1 MKSSA
6 FRAVILG
13 LLIAPLLGWAQN
25 DSVETVLGHPD
36 MIIHNAKIVT
46 MDDAS
51 FNASPGTITEAMA
64 IRDDKIL
71 AMGTSQEMQ
80 ALAGPNTEKFDLK
93 GRTVLPGFILTH
105 EHPTDWAWTEP
116 SALAHVFPEG
126 NEHMVIRFL
135 EGDAATQLTNWE
147 DGLREAVRDAKPGQ
161 WILLSSDWGSNF
173 EYMPDLFPAF
183 LPPISRQRL
192 DELAPDNPVRI
203 KNSWVDGLVNTK
215 ALEEIARIF
224 PDQRI
229 EGRGNRGPTG
239 RQLEPDVM
247 LYNKVELNADLLQAE
262 MELWAAH
269 GVTVFGS
276 SPYTIGNL
284 NALRILDEEGRMPGR
299 FAWSYTGPDLHYQ
312 TLRLVSAQL
321 GNGTDYLWNIGA
333 HGERSGGTCTTLAA
347 SERVKAQ
354 ENCRLDPGDDGR
366 RVKEDIVRSGGR
378 VAAMHS
384 GGDKDID
391 HLLDIIETKSIEAGL
406 TLEDIR
412 ARRHAFDHASGAPR
426 PDQIPR
432 IKRLGMYVSMI
443 NTVIWENRT
452 GYDASYRLRNY
463 GEEYIG
469 YAVPR
474 NSVTKAGIMNTQEID
489 RALPHFLFYNV
500 WVGIT
505 RYNSGIDR
513 TLAPEEGTDLI
524 TQLKA
529 LTIWGAYY
537 VLREDRLGSLEQ
549 GKLADFVVLDQDL
562 LNIERDNIP
571 QVKVLMTVL
580 GGKTVHL
587 LPSLA
592 NELNADPIGPATWPT
607 RPLENRFV
615 FKGPPPIPEYMRQTG
630 ATP

>member
-1 MKSSA
+1 MFNTAKTVA
-6 FRAVILG
+6 IL
-13 LLIAPLLGWAQN
+13 LSIIPCVAAAQSIAPTLGYP
-25 DSVETVLGHPD
+25 DTVVYNAN
-36 MIIHNAKIVT
+36 IIT

-51 FNASPGTITEAMA
+51 FSSSPGTIVEAMA
-64 IRDDKIL
+64 VRGDTIL
-71 AMGTSQEMQ
+71 AVGSNQQMR
-80 ALAGPNTEKFDLK
+80 ALAGPKTRVLDLD

-116 SALAHVFPEG
+116 SALQHVFPEG
-126 NEHMVIRFL
+126 NEHIVVHFL
-135 EGDAATQLTNWE
+135 QGDAAEQLANWE
-147 DGLREAVRDAKPGQ
+147 EGLKAAVKKAKPGQ

-173 EYMPDLFPAF
+173 EYMPELFPKF
-183 LPPISRQRL
+183 LPQISRQRL
-192 DELAPDNPVRI
+192 DELAPDNPVRV
-203 KNSWVDGLVNTK
+203 KNSWVDGLVNSR
-215 ALEEIARIF
+215 ALEVVADVF
-224 PDQRI
+224 PDQEI
-229 EGRGNRGPTG
+229 SGRGNRGPTG

-247 LYNKVELNADLLQAE
+247 LHEKVDLNAELLRSQ

-269 GVTVFGS
+269 GVTVYGS

-284 NALRILDEEGRMPGR
+284 NALRILDQESRLPGR

-312 TLRLVSAQL
+312 TIRLVSALL

-333 HGERSGGTCTTLAA
+333 HGERSGGNCTTLAA
-347 SERVKAQ
+347 SERVKSQ

-391 HLLDIIETKSIEAGL
+391 HLLDIIEEQSAAAGL
-406 TLEDIR
+406 SLEEIR

-432 IKRLGMYVSMI
+432 IKNLGMMVSMI

-463 GEEYIG
+463 GAEY
-469 YAVPR
+469 AHLSVPR

-489 RALPHFLFYNV
+489 RALPHFLFYNL
-500 WVGIT
+500 WVGMT
-505 RYNSGIDR
+505 RYNSGVDLV
-513 TLAPEEGTDLI
+513 LAPEEGTDLL

-537 VLREDRLGSLEQ
+537 VLREDRLGSLEP
-549 GKLADFVVLDQDL
+549 GKLADFVVLDRDL
-562 LNIERDNIP
+562 LSIPRDDIP
-571 QVKVLMTVL
+571 NTRVLMTVL
-580 GGKTVHL
+580 GGDTIHL
-587 LPSLA
+587 LPGLA
-592 NELNADPIGPATWPT
+592 SELDEEAVGPTTWPSK
-607 RPLENRFV
+607 PLQNRFV
-615 FKGPPPIPEYMRQTG
+615 FKGPPGIPEYMKQ
-630 ATP
+630 

>member
-1 MKSSA
+1 MFFRESRFILLFLLIFPVFSSA
-6 FRAVILG
+6 KNDAVQDTLG
-13 LLIAPLLGWAQN
+13 Y
-25 DSVETVLGHPD
+25 PD
-36 MIIHNAKIVT
+36 MVIYNAKIVT

-51 FNASPGTITEAMA
+51 FTASPGTITQAMA

-71 AMGTSQEMQ
+71 AVGSDRQIR
-80 ALAGPNTEKFDLK
+80 ALAGPDTRQINLD

-116 SALAHVFPEG
+116 TGLLHVFPEG
-126 NEHMVIRFL
+126 NEHIVVHFL
-135 EGDAATQLTNWE
+135 EGDAQEQLANWE
-147 DGLREAVRDAKPGQ
+147 DGLRQAVNKAKPGQ
-161 WILLSSDWGSNF
+161 WILLSSDWGANF
-173 EYMPDLFPAF
+173 EYMPELFPTF
-183 LPPISRQRL
+183 LPQISRQRL
-192 DELAPDNPVRI
+192 DELAPDNPVRV
-203 KNSWVDGLVNTK
+203 KNSWVDGLVNTR

-224 PDQRI
+224 PEQEI

-239 RQLEPDVM
+239 RQLEPDIM
-247 LYNKVELNADLLQAE
+247 LYNKVELNAELLKAQ

-269 GVTVFGS
+269 GVTVYGS

-312 TLRLVSAQL
+312 TLRLISALL

-333 HGERSGGTCTTLAA
+333 HGERSGGNCTTLPA
-347 SERVKAQ
+347 SDRVKAQ
-354 ENCRLDPGDDGR
+354 EDCRLEPGDDGR

-378 VAAMHS
+378 IAAMHS

-391 HLLDIIETKSIEAGL
+391 HLLDVIETQSEKAGL
-406 TLEDIR
+406 SLEEIR
-412 ARRHAFDHASGAPR
+412 ERRHAFDHASGAPR

-432 IKRLGMYVSMI
+432 IKNLGMMVSMI

-463 GEEYIG
+463 GAEYIHLS
-469 YAVPR
+469 VPR

-489 RALPHFLFYNV
+489 RALPQFLFYNV
-500 WVGIT
+500 WVGMT
-505 RYNSGIDR
+505 RYNSGVDLV
-513 TLAPEEGTDLI
+513 LAPEEGTDLM

-549 GKLADFVVLDQDL
+549 GKLADFIVLDQDL
-562 LNIERDNIP
+562 LNIPTDDIP
-571 QVKVLMTVL
+571 EVKVLMTVI

-587 LPSLA
+587 LPDLA
-592 NELNADPIGPATWPT
+592 DELGAPTTGPTTWPT
-607 RPLENRFV
+607 NPLKNRYI
-615 FKGPPPIPEYMRQTG
+615 FKGPPPIPDYMRVQ
-630 ATP
+630 

>member
-1 MKSSA
+1 MF
-6 FRAVILG
+6 FRESRFILLF
-13 LLIAPLLGWAQN
+13 LLIFPVFSSAQN
-25 DSVETVLGHPD
+25 DAVQDTLGYPD
-36 MIIHNAKIVT
+36 MVIYNAKIVT

-51 FNASPGTITEAMA
+51 FTASPGTITQAMA

-71 AMGTSQEMQ
+71 AVGNDRQIR
-80 ALAGPNTEKFDLK
+80 ALAGPDTRQINLD

-116 SALAHVFPEG
+116 TGLLHVFPEG
-126 NEHMVIRFL
+126 NEHIVVHFL
-135 EGDAATQLTNWE
+135 EGDAQEQLANWE
-147 DGLREAVRDAKPGQ
+147 DGLREAVNKAKPGQ
-161 WILLSSDWGSNF
+161 WILLSSDWGANF
-173 EYMPDLFPAF
+173 EYMPELFPTF
-183 LPPISRQRL
+183 LPQISRQRL
-192 DELAPDNPVRI
+192 DELAPDNPVRV
-203 KNSWVDGLVNTK
+203 KNSWVDGLVNTR

-224 PDQRI
+224 PEQEI

-239 RQLEPDVM
+239 RQLEPDIM
-247 LYNKVELNADLLQAE
+247 LYNKVELNAELLKAQ

-269 GVTVFGS
+269 GVTVYGS

-312 TLRLVSAQL
+312 TLRLISALL

-333 HGERSGGTCTTLAA
+333 HGERSGGNCTTLPA
-347 SERVKAQ
+347 SDRVKAQ
-354 ENCRLDPGDDGR
+354 EDCRLEPGDDGR

-378 VAAMHS
+378 IAAMHS

-391 HLLDIIETKSIEAGL
+391 HLLDVIETQSEKAGL
-406 TLEDIR
+406 SLEEIR
-412 ARRHAFDHASGAPR
+412 ERRHAFDHASGAPR

-432 IKRLGMYVSMI
+432 IKNLGMMVSMI

-463 GEEYIG
+463 GAEYIHLS
-469 YAVPR
+469 VPR

-489 RALPHFLFYNV
+489 RALPQFLFYNV
-500 WVGIT
+500 WVGMT
-505 RYNSGIDR
+505 RYNSGVDLV
-513 TLAPEEGTDLI
+513 LAPEEGTDLM

-549 GKLADFVVLDQDL
+549 GKALV
-562 LNIERDNIP
+562 
-571 QVKVLMTVL
+571 
-580 GGKTVHL
+580 
-587 LPSLA
+587 
-592 NELNADPIGPATWPT
+592 ELQ
-607 RPLENRFV
+607 R
-615 FKGPPPIPEYMRQTG
+615 
-630 ATP
+630 ATPSRVIWPLRTCLPCCCKRAELTRRQLPVA

>member
-25 DSVETVLGHPD
+25 DSVETVLGYPD

-269 GVTVFGS
+269 GVTVYGS

-312 TLRLVSAQL
+312 TLRLISAQL

>member
-1 MKSSA
+1 MF
-6 FRAVILG
+6 FRESRFILLF
-13 LLIAPLLGWAQN
+13 LLIFPVFSSAQN
-25 DSVETVLGHPD
+25 DAVQDTLGYPD
-36 MIIHNAKIVT
+36 MVIYNAKIVT

-51 FNASPGTITEAMA
+51 FTASPGTITQAMA

-71 AMGTSQEMQ
+71 AVGSDRQIR
-80 ALAGPNTEKFDLK
+80 ALAGPDTRQINLD

-116 SALAHVFPEG
+116 TGLLHVFPEG
-126 NEHMVIRFL
+126 NEHIVVHFL
-135 EGDAATQLTNWE
+135 EGDAQEQLANWE
-147 DGLREAVRDAKPGQ
+147 DGLRQAVNKAKPGQ
-161 WILLSSDWGSNF
+161 WILLSSDWGANF
-173 EYMPDLFPAF
+173 EYMPELFPTF
-183 LPPISRQRL
+183 LPQISRQRL
-192 DELAPDNPVRI
+192 DELAPDNPVRV
-203 KNSWVDGLVNTK
+203 KNSWVDGLVNTR

-224 PDQRI
+224 PEQEI

-239 RQLEPDVM
+239 RQLEPDIM
-247 LYNKVELNADLLQAE
+247 LYNKVELNAELLKAQ

-269 GVTVFGS
+269 GVTVYGS

-284 NALRILDEEGRMPGR
+284 NALRILDEESRMPGR

-312 TLRLVSAQL
+312 TLRLISALL

-333 HGERSGGTCTTLAA
+333 HGERSGGNCTTLPA
-347 SERVKAQ
+347 SDRVKAQ
-354 ENCRLDPGDDGR
+354 EDCRLEPGDDGR

-378 VAAMHS
+378 IAAMHS

-391 HLLDIIETKSIEAGL
+391 HLLDVIETQSEKAGL
-406 TLEDIR
+406 SLEEIR
-412 ARRHAFDHASGAPR
+412 ERRHAFDHASGAPR

-432 IKRLGMYVSMI
+432 IKNLGMMVSMI

-463 GEEYIG
+463 GAEYIHLS
-469 YAVPR
+469 VPR

-489 RALPHFLFYNV
+489 RALPQFLFYNV
-500 WVGIT
+500 WVGMT
-505 RYNSGIDR
+505 RYNSGVDLV
-513 TLAPEEGTDLI
+513 LAPEEGTDLM

-549 GKLADFVVLDQDL
+549 GKLADFIVLDQDL
-562 LNIERDNIP
+562 LNIPTDDIP
-571 QVKVLMTVL
+571 EVKVLMTVI

-587 LPSLA
+587 LPDLA
-592 NELNADPIGPATWPT
+592 DELGAPTTGPTTWPT
-607 RPLENRFV
+607 NPLKNRYI
-615 FKGPPPIPEYMRQTG
+615 FKGPPPIPDYMRVQ
-630 ATP
+630 

>member
-1 MKSSA
+1 MF
-6 FRAVILG
+6 FRESRFILLF
-13 LLIAPLLGWAQN
+13 LLIFPVFSSAQN
-25 DSVETVLGHPD
+25 DAVQDTLGYPD
-36 MIIHNAKIVT
+36 MVIYNAKIVT

-51 FNASPGTITEAMA
+51 FTASPGTITQAMA

-71 AMGTSQEMQ
+71 AVGSDRQIR
-80 ALAGPNTEKFDLK
+80 ALAGPDTRQINLD

-116 SALAHVFPEG
+116 TGLLHVFPEG
-126 NEHMVIRFL
+126 NEHIVVHFL
-135 EGDAATQLTNWE
+135 EGDAQEQLANWE
-147 DGLREAVRDAKPGQ
+147 DGLREAVNKAKPGQ
-161 WILLSSDWGSNF
+161 WILLSSDWGANF
-173 EYMPDLFPAF
+173 EYMPELFPTF
-183 LPPISRQRL
+183 LPQISRQRL
-192 DELAPDNPVRI
+192 DELAPDNPVRV
-203 KNSWVDGLVNTK
+203 KNSWVDGLVNTR

-224 PDQRI
+224 PEQEI

-239 RQLEPDVM
+239 RQLEPDIM
-247 LYNKVELNADLLQAE
+247 LYNKVELNAELLKAQ

-269 GVTVFGS
+269 GVTVYGS

-284 NALRILDEEGRMPGR
+284 NALRILDEESRMPGR

-312 TLRLVSAQL
+312 TLRLISALL

-333 HGERSGGTCTTLAA
+333 HGERSGGNCTTLPA
-347 SERVKAQ
+347 SDRVKAQ
-354 ENCRLDPGDDGR
+354 EDCRLEPGDDGR

-378 VAAMHS
+378 IAAMHS

-391 HLLDIIETKSIEAGL
+391 HLLDVIETQSEKAGL
-406 TLEDIR
+406 SLDEIR
-412 ARRHAFDHASGAPR
+412 ERRHAFDHASGAPR

-432 IKRLGMYVSMI
+432 IKNLGMMVSMI

-463 GEEYIG
+463 GAEYIHLS
-469 YAVPR
+469 VPR

-489 RALPHFLFYNV
+489 RALPQFLFYNV
-500 WVGIT
+500 WVGMT
-505 RYNSGIDR
+505 RYNSGVDLV
-513 TLAPEEGTDLI
+513 LAPEEGTDLM

-549 GKLADFVVLDQDL
+549 GKLADFIVLDQDL
-562 LNIERDNIP
+562 LNIPTDDIP
-571 QVKVLMTVL
+571 EVKVLMTVI

-587 LPSLA
+587 LPDLA
-592 NELNADPIGPATWPT
+592 DELGAPTTGPTTWPT
-607 RPLENRFV
+607 NPLKNRYI
-615 FKGPPPIPEYMRQTG
+615 FKGPPPIPDYMRVQ
-630 ATP
+630 

>member
-1 MKSSA
+1 MRLSVCKTM
-6 FRAVILG
+6 
-13 LLIAPLLGWAQN
+13 LLVLITVPVVATAQS
-25 DSVETVLGHPD
+25 DSVEATLGYPD

-51 FNASPGTITEAMA
+51 FNSSPGTISEAMA

-71 AMGTSQEMQ
+71 AMGTNQQ
-80 ALAGPNTEKFDLK
+80 VRALAGPETRQFDLN
-93 GRTVLPGFILTH
+93 GRTVFPGFILTH

-116 SALAHVFPEG
+116 SALEHVFPEG

-135 EGDAATQLTNWE
+135 EGDAKEQLANWE
-147 DGLREAVRDAKPGQ
+147 DGLKAAVRDAKPGQ

-173 EYMPDLFPAF
+173 EHMPDLFPTF
-183 LPPISRQRL
+183 LPAISRKRL
-192 DELAPDNPVRI
+192 DELAPNNPVRI

-224 PDQRI
+224 PDQKI

-239 RQLEPDVM
+239 RQLEPDIM
-247 LYNKVELNADLLQAE
+247 LHNKVELNADLLQSE

-269 GVTVFGS
+269 GVTVYGS

-312 TLRLVSAQL
+312 TIRLISAQL

-378 VAAMHS
+378 IAAMHS

-391 HLLDIIETKSIEAGL
+391 HLLDIIEAQSIEAGL
-406 TLEDIR
+406 SLEEIR
-412 ARRHAFDHASGAPR
+412 ERRHAFDHASGAPR

-500 WVGIT
+500 WVGMT

-549 GKLADFVVLDQDL
+549 GKLADFVVLDRDL
-562 LNIERDNIP
+562 LSVPQDEIP
-571 QVKVLMTVL
+571 NVKVLMTVI

-587 LPSLA
+587 LPNLA
-592 NELNADPIGPATWPT
+592 NELDASPVGPATWPT
-607 RPLENRFV
+607 KPLENRFV
-615 FKGPPPIPEYMRQTG
+615 FKGPPPIPDYMKAR
-630 ATP
+630 

>member
-1 MKSSA
+1 MRSSA
-6 FRAVILG
+6 FTAVLFG
-13 LLIAPLLGWAQN
+13 LLIAPIVSWAQS
-25 DSVETVLGHPD
+25 DSIKSTLGHPD

-51 FNASPGTITEAMA
+51 FNSSPGTIVQAMA
-64 IRDDKIL
+64 IRGDKIL
-71 AMGTSQEMQ
+71 ALGTDQQMLT
-80 ALAGPNTEKFDLK
+80 LAGPETRQIDLK
-93 GRTVLPGFILTH
+93 DRTVFPGFILTH

-116 SALAHVFPEG
+116 SALEHVFPEG
-126 NEHMVIRFL
+126 NEHIVIRFL
-135 EGDAATQLTNWE
+135 EGNAEEQLANWE
-147 DGLREAVRDAKPGQ
+147 DGLKAAVRDAKPGQ

-173 EYMPDLFPAF
+173 EYMPELFPKF
-183 LPPISRQRL
+183 LPQISRERL

-203 KNSWVDGLVNTK
+203 KNSWVDGLVNTR

-224 PDQRI
+224 PEQKI

-239 RQLEPDVM
+239 RQLEPDIM
-247 LYNKVELNADLLQAE
+247 LYNKVELNADLLQSE

-269 GVTVFGS
+269 GVTVYGS

-284 NALRILDEEGRMPGR
+284 NALRILDQEGRMPGR

-312 TLRLVSAQL
+312 TIRLVSALL

-333 HGERSGGTCTTLAA
+333 HGERSGGNCTTLAA
-347 SERVKAQ
+347 SERVKSQ
-354 ENCRLDPGDDGR
+354 ESCRLEPGDDGR

-378 VAAMHS
+378 VGAMHS
-384 GGDKDID
+384 GGDLDID
-391 HLLDIIETKSIEAGL
+391 HLLDVIEEKSVEAGL
-406 TLEDIR
+406 SLEEIR
-412 ARRHAFDHASGAPR
+412 ERRHAFDHASGAPR

-489 RALPHFLFYNV
+489 RALPHFLFYNI
-500 WVGIT
+500 WVGMT

-562 LNIERDNIP
+562 LNIPRDDIP
-571 QVKVLMTVL
+571 QVKALMTVI
-580 GGKTVHL
+580 GGNTVHL
-587 LPSLA
+587 LPNLA
-592 NELNADPIGPATWPT
+592 NELNTAPIGPATWPT
-607 RPLENRFV
+607 KPLQNRFV
-615 FKGPPPIPEYMRQTG
+615 FKGPPPIPAYMKQH
-630 ATP
+630 

>member
-1 MKSSA
+1 MF
-6 FRAVILG
+6 FRESRFILLF
-13 LLIAPLLGWAQN
+13 LLIFPVFSSAQN
-25 DSVETVLGHPD
+25 DAVQDTLGYPD
-36 MIIHNAKIVT
+36 MVIYNAKIVT

-51 FNASPGTITEAMA
+51 FTASPGTITQAMA

-71 AMGTSQEMQ
+71 AVGNDRQIR
-80 ALAGPNTEKFDLK
+80 ALAGPDTRQINLD

-116 SALAHVFPEG
+116 TGLLHVFPEG
-126 NEHMVIRFL
+126 NEHIVVHFL
-135 EGDAATQLTNWE
+135 EGDAQEQLANWE
-147 DGLREAVRDAKPGQ
+147 DGLREAVNKAKPGQ
-161 WILLSSDWGSNF
+161 WILLSSDWGANF
-173 EYMPDLFPAF
+173 EYMPELFPTF
-183 LPPISRQRL
+183 LPQISRQRL
-192 DELAPDNPVRI
+192 DELAPDNPVRV
-203 KNSWVDGLVNTK
+203 KNSWVDGLVNTR

-224 PDQRI
+224 PEQEI

-239 RQLEPDVM
+239 RQLEPDIM
-247 LYNKVELNADLLQAE
+247 LYNKVELNAELLKAQ

-269 GVTVFGS
+269 GVTVYGS

-284 NALRILDEEGRMPGR
+284 NALRILDEESRMPGR

-312 TLRLVSAQL
+312 TLRLISALL

-333 HGERSGGTCTTLAA
+333 HGERSGGNCTTLPA
-347 SERVKAQ
+347 SDRVKAQ
-354 ENCRLDPGDDGR
+354 EDCRLEPGDDGR

-378 VAAMHS
+378 IAAMHS

-391 HLLDIIETKSIEAGL
+391 HLLDVIETQSEKAGL
-406 TLEDIR
+406 SLEEIR
-412 ARRHAFDHASGAPR
+412 ERRHAFDHASGAPR

-432 IKRLGMYVSMI
+432 IKNLGMMVSMI

-463 GEEYIG
+463 GAEYIHLS
-469 YAVPR
+469 VPR

-489 RALPHFLFYNV
+489 RALPQFLFYNV
-500 WVGIT
+500 WVGMT
-505 RYNSGIDR
+505 RYNSGVDLV
-513 TLAPEEGTDLI
+513 LAPEEGTDLM

-549 GKLADFVVLDQDL
+549 GKLADFIVLDQDL
-562 LNIERDNIP
+562 LNIPTDDIP
-571 QVKVLMTVL
+571 EVKVLMTVI

-587 LPSLA
+587 LPDLA
-592 NELNADPIGPATWPT
+592 DELGAPTTGPTTWPT
-607 RPLENRFV
+607 NPLKNRYI
-615 FKGPPPIPEYMRQTG
+615 FKGPPPIPDYMRVQ
-630 ATP
+630 